1 MKKEDKAILIQQLQ
15 ETVGQYA
22 HFYVTDTSGL
32 NAEKTHELRKAC
44 FNKGVKL
51 VVVKNTLFQKAL
63 EGLDGDYSQ
72 IYDALKGSTSIMFS
86 DNGNAPARLIKELQ
100 KDKTNKG
107 KPALKAAYVYESFY
121 DASQLEALTAL
132 KSKEELLAEIIG
144 LLQSPMQ
151 NVLGA
156 LQSGGNTIHGVLKTL
171 GER

>member
-15 ETVGQYA
+15 DTIQQYA
-22 HFYVTDTSGL
+22 HFYVADTSGL
-32 NAEKTHELRKAC
+32 DAEKTHALRKAC
-44 FNKGVKL
+44 FEKGVKL
-51 VVVKNTLFQKAL
+51 MVVKNTLFQKAL
-63 EGLDGDYSQ
+63 ESLDVDFSE
-72 IYDALKGSTSIMFS
+72 IYGTLSGSTSIMFS
-86 DNGNAPARLIKELQ
+86 NNGNAPARLIKELQ
-100 KDKTNKG
+100 KDKSNNG
-107 KPALKAAYVYESFY
+107 KPELKAAYVYESYY

>member
-1 MKKEDKAILIQQLQ
+1 MKKEDKAILIEQLQ
-15 ETVGQYA
+15 DTVKKYA
-22 HFYVTDTSGL
+22 HFYVADTSGL
-32 NAEKTHELRKAC
+32 NAERTHALRKAC
-44 FNKGVKL
+44 FEKGVKL
-51 VVVKNTLFQKAL
+51 MVVKNTLFQKAL
-63 EGLDGDYSQ
+63 EGLEGDYSQ
-72 IYDALKGSTSIMFS
+72 LFTSLKGSTSIMFS

-100 KDKTNKG
+100 KDKSNNG
-107 KPALKAAYVYESFY
+107 KPELKAAWVYESYY

-151 NVLGA
+151 NVLSA

>member
-1 MKKEDKAILIQQLQ
+1 M
-15 ETVGQYA
+15 
-22 HFYVTDTSGL
+22 
-32 NAEKTHELRKAC
+32 
-44 FNKGVKL
+44 
-51 VVVKNTLFQKAL
+51 FQKAL

-100 KDKTNKG
+100 KDKTNNG